1 MENNKKPDRQI
12 VILMGESGAGKTTY
26 LQDHAKEFEG
36 HNIVSRDMVAHEIC
50 ILKEKEHCVCKLM
63 ELVGS
68 SQSLIS
74 HHLKD
79 LKNAGIVEN
88 HKKGLYVYYSLTKKG
103 KHIINLLLKI

>member
-50 ILKEKEHCVCKLM
+50 ILKEKETGNHYFINDVYRNIEKDVLEQKTREKFAKAVNNGDNIVVEASSLNSKLR
-63 ELVGS
+63 
-68 SQSLIS
+68 
-74 HHLKD
+74 
-79 LKNAGIVEN
+79 
-88 HKKGLYVYYSLTKKG
+88 T
-103 KHIINLLLKI
+103 